1 MGRRVLLL
9 LSSVGKT
16 AAAARFWNGFWNG
29 HFSFIEMGLHRRLHR
44 DRSGSSSNLLFSIQ
58 CVLGGQSW

>member
-9 LSSVGKT
+9 RSVGKT
-16 AAAARFWNGFWNG
+16 AATRFWNGFWNG
-29 HFSFIEMGLHRRLHR
+29 HFLCIEMGLHRRLHR